1 MCSNNNLCF
10 AYSIS
15 PAKFK
20 SNRIE
25 SYRISLTFRCVQNG
39 TASGPR
45 YIKRIQIQSSCPF
58 PFPCAFA
65 VPHFESMLSI
75 IYGHIQ
81 TYFPNLLPCREGEL
95 GRSSVGL
102 GVRLGVGVAAARAAI
117 LIVVTKGDS
126 RLQVVLDSLGLSRV
140 ASMCVVRNAKAK
152 L

>member
-58 PFPCAFA
+58 PFPFASAFA

-95 GRSSVGL
+95 GRSSVVL
-102 GVRLGVGVAAARAAI
+102 RSQAWSRSRSWSRSRTCCDINCCDERRLATSGC
-117 LIVVTKGDS
+117 S
-126 RLQVVLDSLGLSRV
+126 RLARVV
-140 ASMCVVRNAKAK
+140 
-152 L
+152 